1 MNVYQSTQT
10 AIASLLAVTLMV
22 APCAPLV
29 AQTNVQERRIGP
41 AINLP
46 KLGDAGEEDFPLN
59 VERKIGE
66 EIFREYQS
74 SGLLVD
80 DPEVTDYLWQ
90 VASKLTK
97 SVNANGYDFKFFVV
111 RDPSINAFAMPG
123 GYIGVHTGLLAAAQ
137 SESELASVLAHEIG
151 HITQR
156 HIARMLAQQKQTS
169 VLSLAGLV
177 LAVLAARNNPQAAFG
192 ALSLG
197 STLQTT
203 SLLSFSRDA
212 EREADRVGFDMLGQG
227 GFDPAGMALFFT
239 RLQQANRLNESRAP
253 EYFRTHPLTQDRISD
268 VQLRLQSTRYKQRTD
283 PLDFFLVRS
292 RLSAGLDGS
301 VDGLARSRSRIEVAL
316 RDKTAGNELA
326 AWFGLGHVALLQ
338 RDFASV
344 DKALLE
350 MRKRLASY
358 GAAGG
363 HPMIESLA
371 IETKMQIADNAGA
384 LELAKAAQAKFVQSR
399 AIGQIYAKAL
409 LATGQAELAR
419 VFLENQLSLFKTD
432 LQSWSLLAKSYDAL
446 NQPVLAHRA
455 TAEQYALLGA
465 WPAAIG
471 QLELAQKT
479 GSSDFYLSSQI
490 DAKLREWRLFYQ
502 REQRERA
509 GR

>member
-1 MNVYQSTQT
+1 MNFLKLTRSIISGSVAISLIAGSSTSLFAQSN
-10 AIASLLAVTLMV
+10 L
-22 APCAPLV
+22 
-29 AQTNVQERRIGP
+29 QERRVGSG
-41 AINLP
+41 INLP
-46 KLGDAGEEDFPLN
+46 KLGDAGEEDFPLG

-74 SGLLVD
+74 SGQLLD
-80 DPEVTDYLWQ
+80 DPEVTDYVWQ

-97 SVNANGYDFKFFVV
+97 AANANGYDFKFFVV
-111 RDPSINAFAMPG
+111 RDPTINAFALPG

-177 LAVLAARNNPQAAFG
+177 VAVLAARSNPQAAFG
-192 ALSLG
+192 AISLG
-197 STLQTT
+197 SALQTN

-212 EREADRVGFDMLGQG
+212 EREADRVGFDTLSQA
-227 GFDPAGMALFFT
+227 GFDPAGMALFFS

-268 VQLRLQSTRYKQRTD
+268 VQLRLQSTRYKQRID

-292 RLSAGLDGS
+292 RLTAGLDDS
-301 VDGLARSRSRIEVAL
+301 VDGLVRSRQRLEIAL

-338 RDFASV
+338 RDFVSV
-344 DKALLE
+344 EKALSE
-350 MRKRLASY
+350 MRKRLSAN
-358 GAAGG
+358 GAANG

-371 IETKMQIADNAGA
+371 IETKLQMGDNAAA
-384 LELAKAAQAKFVQSR
+384 LPMAKNAQIKFPQSR
-399 AIGQIYAKAL
+399 SLGQIYAKAL
-409 LATGQAELAR
+409 LVNGEPEQAR
-419 VFLENQLSLFKTD
+419 VFLENQLSLYKTD
-432 LQSWSLLAKSYDAL
+432 LQNWALLAKSYDAL
-446 NQPVLAHRA
+446 KQPVLAHRA

-490 DAKLREWRLFYQ
+490 DAKLREWRSQYQ
-502 REQRERA
+502 REQREKAAR
-509 GR
+509 